1 MLTLWV
7 KLATPTRPT
16 PNPIAAARFAAA
28 RRAGGRQTGFELLAS
43 LEAAPHVIFTTTYDE
58 YAL

>member
-1 MLTLWV
+1 VLRLDLLLLDV
-7 KLATPTRPT
+7 
-16 PNPIAAARFAAA
+16 
-28 RRAGGRQTGFELLAS
+28 GGRQTGFELLAS